1 MESSLRELLDL
12 MVRWVHVIAGIMW
25 IGNSMLFNWLD
36 RNLVR
41 RQGAQDGHEGEIWLL
56 HSGGFYQVE
65 KKQLAPNQLPEILH
79 WFKWQAGITWL
90 SGAFLLVVVYYMGGG
105 AFLVDPSVS
114 SLTPLAATGVGVG
127 TLVVSWLVYDLLWKS
142 PLKERPRLAL
152 GLTYLYVLGV
162 AYVLTHLLSARAAYL
177 HVGAMLGTMMAGNVW
192 MVILPSQRQLVGA
205 TERGE
210 RPDPALAAK
219 AKQRSI
225 HNNYITFPLLF
236 IMVSNHFPGLYGH
249 HLNWIILGVIMLAGA
264 TVRHFMNI
272 RFTFKG
278 WVPAVSGTVV
288 AAVAAVVMLT
298 SYHPQAPE
306 SAPTGPVTFQAA
318 HAIVTQ
324 RCAVCHSRT
333 PSDPA
338 FPSAPAGVTF
348 DSPESIKAFA
358 PRIKA
363 RAVLTA
369 SMPLGNKTGM
379 TAAER
384 ALLGRWIDA
393 GAPLAP

>member
-1 MESSLRELLDL
+1 MEVSLRELLDL
-12 MVRWVHVIAGIMW
+12 LVRWVHVIAGIMW

-36 RNLVR
+36 RNLEKR
-41 RQGAQDGHEGEIWLL
+41 TDAQPGHEGEIWLL

-65 KKQLAPNQLPEILH
+65 KKQLAPNEMPEILH

-90 SGAFLLVVVYYMGGG
+90 SGAFLLAIVYYMGGG
-105 AFLVDPSVS
+105 VFLVDPAVS
-114 SLTPLAATGVGVG
+114 SLTPAAATAVGIG
-127 TLVVSWLVYDLLWKS
+127 ALVVSWVVYDLIWKS
-142 PLKERPRLAL
+142 PLSKQPRVAL
-152 GLTYLYVLGV
+152 GLTFMYVLGV

-177 HVGAMLGTMMAGNVW
+177 HVGAVLGTMMAGNVW

-210 RPDPALAAK
+210 RPDPTLAAK

-249 HLNWIILGVIMLAGA
+249 HLNWVLLGVVMLAGA

-272 RFTFKG
+272 RFTYKG
-278 WVPAVSGTVV
+278 WIPAISATVTV
-288 AAVAAVVMLT
+288 AIAALVMIMA
-298 SYHPQAPE
+298 YRPAAPKQA
-306 SAPTGPVTFQAA
+306 SAEPATFAAA
-318 HAIVTQ
+318 HAIVNQ
-324 RCAVCHSRT
+324 RCATCHSQSPT
-333 PSDPA
+333 DPA

-363 RAVLTA
+363 RAVLSA

-379 TAAER
+379 TPEER
-384 ALLGRWIDA
+384 ALLGSWIDG
-393 GAPLAP
+393 GAEITQ